1 MGYSVR
7 SINLPFL
14 EQQTVN
20 SLQGDIYPLLRK
32 KGIGQRLDQEVQ
44 KPKVST
50 MRFRKKWWRRGIR
63 RWGWGKTVMGNI
75 RLRGLVEC
83 NEKK

>member
-1 MGYSVR
+1 MREQTKKKSTDANKVLSQKKMGYSVR

-32 KGIGQRLDQEVQ
+32 KGIGQRPDQEVQ
-44 KPKVST
+44 RPKVST
-50 MRFRKKWWRRGIR
+50 TRFRKEIA
-63 RWGWGKTVMGNI
+63 
-75 RLRGLVEC
+75 LE
-83 NEKK
+83 